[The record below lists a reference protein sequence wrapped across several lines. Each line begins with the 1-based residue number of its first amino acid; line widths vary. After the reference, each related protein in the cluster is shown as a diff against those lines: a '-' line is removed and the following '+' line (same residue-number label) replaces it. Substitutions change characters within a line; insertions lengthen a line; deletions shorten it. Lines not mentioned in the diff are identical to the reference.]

1 MGTWALIF
9 AKNNGCSETEL
20 LAVRD
25 TEMMNNILVR
35 LYSSFGF
42 IIKKEV
48 NEDDV
53 MDRLTWVSKISI

>member
-9 AKNNGCSETEL
+9 AKRNGCSETEL

-25 TEMMNNILVR
+25 SDIMNTILVR
-35 LYSSFGF
+35 LYNSFGF
-42 IIKKEV
+42 VKKKEV

-53 MDRLTWVSKISI
+53 MDRLTWVSN